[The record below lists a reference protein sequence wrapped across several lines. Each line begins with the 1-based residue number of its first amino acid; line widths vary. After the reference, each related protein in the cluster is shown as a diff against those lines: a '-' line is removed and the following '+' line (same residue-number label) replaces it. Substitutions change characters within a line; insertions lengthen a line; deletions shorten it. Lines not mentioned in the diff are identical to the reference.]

1 MAEAAGGGSSRCR
14 RSVTSSMRHGSGS
27 GIPPRDNRWRC
38 GPSCRRIC
46 ERLSPAREGPMCR
59 SPVPTRWSTLASSQ
73 TTILEQLAA
82 ARTLLFRVAGSVYG
96 CDIEAVREIIPYRRA
111 TRLPGAPPY
120 VQGLINL
127 RGTIVTVLDLGARLD
142 PTRPA
147 MHDGGASIILAEHGS
162 RVVGIAVDEVM
173 DVQAIAEEP
182 ADAGLGDARGG
193 LVRGLGHRGDDVVVL
208 IDIHTLVT
216 QVLL

>member
-1 MAEAAGGGSSRCR
+1 
-14 RSVTSSMRHGSGS
+14 
-27 GIPPRDNRWRC
+27 
-38 GPSCRRIC
+38 
-46 ERLSPAREGPMCR
+46 
-59 SPVPTRWSTLASSQ
+59 LASSE

-96 CDIEAVREIIPYRRA
+96 CDIEAVREIITYRRA
-111 TRLPGAPPY
+111 TRLPGAPPH

-127 RGTIVTVLDLGARLD
+127 RGTIVTVLDLGTRLD
-142 PTRPA
+142 RARPLIREP
-147 MHDGGASIILAEHGS
+147 GASIILVEHGA
-162 RVVGIAVDEVM
+162 RVVGVVVDEVL

-182 ADAGLGDARGG
+182 VDAGTSDTRGG
-193 LVRGLGHRGDDVVVL
+193 LVRGLGHLEGDDVVVL

>member
-1 MAEAAGGGSSRCR
+1 MA
-14 RSVTSSMRHGSGS
+14 
-27 GIPPRDNRWRC
+27 
-38 GPSCRRIC
+38 
-46 ERLSPAREGPMCR
+46 
-59 SPVPTRWSTLASSQ
+59 STQ

-82 ARTLLFRVAGSVYG
+82 ARTLLFRVSGNVYG
-96 CDIEAVREIIPYRRA
+96 CDIDAVREIIPYRRA

-142 PTRPA
+142 GARPQVRDA
-147 MHDGGASIILAEHGS
+147 GGSIILAEHGT
-162 RVVGIAVDEVM
+162 RVVGVAVDEVM
-173 DVQAIAEEP
+173 DVQAITEVP
-182 ADAGLGDARGG
+182 VDSGSGDARGG
-193 LVRGLGHRGDDVVVL
+193 LVRGLGHLGDGVVVL